1 MRIDV
6 ERNSDIAMA
15 HQVLEGLGVHARF
28 GHVAAVRMPADVW
41 RDPRHLHPV
50 DTIIFIHHGLHA
62 VLPVKGH
69 QRKACFVQVKESAV
83 PFYHFLYFW
92 FRPVL
97 KDGLEAA
104 VHLVC
109 HGELARSGIR
119 LGGFDH
125 QPHVRQPL
133 QLVVDVDDPV
143 FHVQVADGQP
153 TEFRDPHT
161 GMEEDEDRFVV
172 FAEDIVIVDELEELP
187 HLVAGDRLSRHAV
200 IYDHLRQFKAEG
212 VLYQAVM
219 KKLPLQLLLTT
230 LKTM

>member
-1 MRIDV
+1 MRINV
-6 ERNSDIAMA
+6 ERNSDIAVA

-50 DTIIFIHHGLHA
+50 DTIIFIHHGLHT
-62 VLPVKGH
+62 VLPVEGH
-69 QRKACFVQVKESAV
+69 QRKAC
-83 PFYHFLYFW
+83 
-92 FRPVL
+92 
-97 KDGLEAA
+97 
-104 VHLVC
+104 
-109 HGELARSGIR
+109 ARSGIR

-133 QLVVDVDDPV
+133 QLVIDVDDPV

-187 HLVAGDRLSRHAV
+187 HLVSGDRLSRHAV